1 MLSKIL
7 LCLSFLFTAILPGC
21 SKEKPLPNNTFTKPI
36 QEQKPEIVIK
46 KIEVDERKVNNIEN
60 RMFHNENNYYNEELD
75 MLNDWNDFP
84 DTLTNIQM
92 INPKKSF
99 TYYSTDKTIPN
110 IKLISMYSQW
120 EDFLNENIDI
130 TQLKQQDVPEFNE
143 KKLFLNEGFYEY
155 EEEEEDTVKNYD
167 VESIDETL
175 LEDNSIIVINSK
187 NFGIENN
194 VFLDNFYLQDKTL
207 NIVIIK
213 GKPLNEVDL
222 LDELHN
228 KYDNVFS
235 DIKNQFLMIVIDNM
249 YLKEID
255 TIKTVYLE

>member
-7 LCLSFLFTAILPGC
+7 LCLLVLFTTILSGC
-21 SKEKPLPNNTFTKPI
+21 IKEKPLPNKPI
-36 QEQKPEIVIK
+36 QKQEIVIK
-46 KIEVDERKVNNIEN
+46 KIGVDERKVNNIEN
-60 RMFHNENNYYNEELD
+60 HMFHNENNYYNEELD

-155 EEEEEDTVKNYD
+155 EEEEDTVKNYD

-207 NIVIIK
+207 NIEIKK
-213 GKPLNEVDL
+213 GKPLHEVEL

-235 DIKNQFLMIVIDNM
+235 DIKNQFLIIVIDNM